1 MFWAHSGA
9 LSIREDNTD
18 AIEFTLACAADA
30 FDALEERLDISLFE
44 RLAITAGQLE
54 RSGRMG
60 AGGVSGA
67 RETHA
72 CAAVWDGTRI
82 RYCALLNTG
91 LLTPSAYLPALLT
104 GETPPIITG
113 QLATDYCLQL
123 GAQPLSLSG
132 ATQPHIDCQ
141 SRAPTDTIGLLT
153 VNKERSQAAAIVS
166 TASASA
172 PPGRIPPSCLPH
184 VGLYLEAMKGHVTCT
199 FTTGYTDALLEG
211 GPTARV
217 PELCS
222 DVDFLR
228 VLVGEAVEE
237 QALIALGGEMRIL
250 RQTATSPK
258 MKMQEW
264 RTFTPKRKGG

>member
-9 LSIREDNTD
+9 LSVREDNTD
-18 AIEFTLACAADA
+18 AIEFTLACAADT
-30 FDALEERLDISLFE
+30 FDALEERTDISLFE
-44 RLAITAGQLE
+44 KLAVTAGQLE

-60 AGGVSGA
+60 AGCVPGV

-72 CAAVWDGTRI
+72 CAAVWDGTHI

-91 LLTPSAYLPALLT
+91 LLTPSAYLPTLLK
-104 GETPPIITG
+104 GDTPPIITG
-113 QLATDYCLQL
+113 QMATEHCLQL

-132 ATQPHIDCQ
+132 AIRPHVDCQ
-141 SRAPTDTIGLLT
+141 SRVPTDTIGLLAI
-153 VNKERSQAAAIVS
+153 NEERSQAAAIVS

-172 PPGRIPPSCLPH
+172 PLGRIPPSCLPH
-184 VGLYLEAMKGHVTCT
+184 VGVYLDAMEGRVACT

-211 GPTARV
+211 GPTARA

-228 VLVGEAVEE
+228 IIVGKTVEE
-237 QALIALGGEMRIL
+237 QVWTALGGEMRIL
-250 RQTATSPK
+250 RQTASSSKT
-258 MKMQEW
+258 KMQEW